1 MKEEMDKMNRNHKD
15 SLYKMEKEKYDV
27 DRALQKSKNELKYA
41 HEEHEIESRR
51 LSNTIKKLE
60 IQLGKAQD

>member
-27 DRALQKSKNELKYA
+27 DRAL
-41 HEEHEIESRR
+41 
-51 LSNTIKKLE
+51 
-60 IQLGKAQD
+60 